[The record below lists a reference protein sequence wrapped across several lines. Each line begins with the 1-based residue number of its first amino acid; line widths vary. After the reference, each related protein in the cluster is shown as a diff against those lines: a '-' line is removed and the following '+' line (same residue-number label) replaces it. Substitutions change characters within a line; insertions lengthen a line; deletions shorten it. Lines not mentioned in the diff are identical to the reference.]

1 MAQGNSDQSIAVTS
15 DGTPKILD
23 LGLTSLAPE
32 AISSPDAVSPRSD
45 LTAVGAIMGTP
56 DFISPEQAKDA
67 RQVDIR
73 SDMYS
78 LGATLYYMLSGRV
91 PFEDGS
97 VMHKLQSH
105 AQLDPAP
112 LDAVRAKVPE
122 GLERYLNDVE
132 TKLEELDRLLI
143 TVPEAGTLIGSN
155 AISGAFDPGRGCAS
169 LSGVMPHAPNAFRF
183 KAICIK

>member
-15 DGTPKILD
+15 DGPPKILD
-23 LGLTSLAPE
+23 FGLASLAPE
-32 AISSPDAVSPRSD
+32 AIFSPEAVSPRSD
-45 LTAVGAIMGTP
+45 LTAVDAIMGSP

-73 SDMYS
+73 SDNMYS
-78 LGATLYYMLSGRV
+78 LGAPLYYMLSGRV

-97 VMHKLQSH
+97 VMHKLHSH
-105 AQLDPAP
+105 TQIDPAP

-122 GLERYLNDVE
+122 ALELYLNDVE

-155 AISGAFDPGRGCAS
+155 AISGAFDLGRGCAS
-169 LSGVMPHAPNAFRF
+169 PSGVMPHAPNAWW
-183 KAICIK
+183 CS